1 MPSLYALYKYQVP
14 RGMDHQR
21 CATIEVDH
29 LAMRVRL
36 DVGLMVVYWHAGIVV
51 VLVIVIVAVAV
62 MAVMVVVVVAR

>member
-1 MPSLYALYKYQVP
+1 
-14 RGMDHQR
+14 MDHHR

-51 VLVIVIVAVAV
+51 VIVIVIEAVAV
-62 MAVMVVVVVAR
+62 MAVMAEMVVVVVAR